1 MVSRIGAVGLLALVL
16 PLGALPDAGAQE
28 AVTSLA
34 DGRAGKIHFAS
45 QTPAGYFA
53 LARRE
58 SNPKVVVFGT
68 LRLPPPSAGR
78 VPAMV
83 IAHGSAGVDQRESWW
98 AETLTKLGLATF
110 VVDSFTPRGVR
121 QTATDQSQLS
131 TAANVADALA
141 ALRLLGTHPRIDPQR
156 VGVIGFSKG
165 GQVALYSALEPFRRA
180 VIDDDARFAAHVALY
195 PYSNDWYTAARVTGA
210 PMLLLLG
217 GRDDY
222 TPAEA
227 CRGYAE
233 WFKAAGGDTTVIV
246 YPDAYHDF
254 DDTSL
259 RARARDRQALR
270 RPCGSG
276 PVHREDPQHRPGRHG
291 VGGPILP
298 RVPHPRGHD
307 RGRRGGAAP
316 RAGGRGRVPAARVRP
331 LTGRPI

>member
-58 SNPKVVVFGT
+58 SNQKVVVFGT

-98 AETLTKLGLATF
+98 AETLTKLGMATF
-110 VVDSFTPRGVR
+110 VVDSFNPRGVR
-121 QTATDQSQLS
+121 QTSTDQSQLS

-141 ALRLLGTHPRIDPQR
+141 ALRLLSTHPRIDPQR

-195 PYSNDWYTAARVTGA
+195 PYCSDWYIAARVTGA

-233 WFKAAGGDTTVIV
+233 WFKSAGADAAVMV
-246 YPDAYHDF
+246 YPNAYHDF
-254 DDTSL
+254 DDTGRPRFDRTLVTGKHCDGLVDLDQFTAKIRSTGQDVTESAGRYFRECL
-259 RARARDRQALR
+259 TRGATVGGDAEARRRAPEDVAAFLR
-270 RPCGSG
+270 RVFG
-276 PVHREDPQHRPGRHG
+276 
-291 VGGPILP
+291 L
-298 RVPHPRGHD
+298 
-307 RGRRGGAAP
+307 
-316 RAGGRGRVPAARVRP
+316 
-331 LTGRPI
+331 

>member
-98 AETLTKLGLATF
+98 AETLTKLGMATF
-110 VVDSFTPRGVR
+110 VVDSFNPRGVR
-121 QTATDQSQLS
+121 QTSTDQSQLS

-141 ALRLLGTHPRIDPQR
+141 ALRLLSTHPRIDPQR

-195 PYSNDWYTAARVTGA
+195 PYCSDWYIAARVTGA

-233 WFKAAGGDTTVIV
+233 WFKSAGADAAVMV
-246 YPDAYHDF
+246 YPNAYHDF
-254 DDTSL
+254 DDTSRPRFDRTL
-259 RARARDRQALR
+259 VTGKYCDGLVDLDQFTAKIRSTGQDVTESAGRYFRECLTRGATVGGDAEARRRAPEDVAAFLR
-270 RPCGSG
+270 RVFG
-276 PVHREDPQHRPGRHG
+276 
-291 VGGPILP
+291 L
-298 RVPHPRGHD
+298 
-307 RGRRGGAAP
+307 
-316 RAGGRGRVPAARVRP
+316 
-331 LTGRPI
+331 